1 MKWSLK
7 ARWNRVVSD
16 ARCAVGWAL
25 FHLAARITDASV
37 HSYRGKDCSWDWKML
52 VKRAKD

>member
-16 ARCAVGWAL
+16 ARCKIGGAL
-25 FHLAARITDASV
+25 FHLAARVTDASV
-37 HSYRGKDCSWDWKML
+37 HSYRGNDCAWDWKMP
-52 VKRAKD
+52 VKRARD